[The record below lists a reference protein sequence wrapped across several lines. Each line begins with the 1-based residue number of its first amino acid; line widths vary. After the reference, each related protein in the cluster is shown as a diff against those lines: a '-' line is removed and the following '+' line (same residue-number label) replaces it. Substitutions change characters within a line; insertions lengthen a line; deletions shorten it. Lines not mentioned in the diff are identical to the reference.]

1 MLCIGFWLRLSNS
14 INLLLV
20 SLLSMLMM
28 ELNNQLLLPMSLYIL
43 LFLLYIY
50 GAVTE
55 WSGGLYVSPTIAGS
69 RPGALIAGAWAA
81 MISLGQE
88 GAKLRFIPK
97 SWCCELFVPLNCY
110 TLWTYL
116 FIYSILFCRIFE

>member
-20 SLLSMLMM
+20 SFLSMLMM

-116 FIYSILFCRIFE
+116 FIYSISFCRIFE